1 MNKENNR
8 NQFVDIMRGIAML
21 LVVLDHTMTG
31 CTIDSQKSFL
41 FNIVWSLQMPLF
53 ILISGYVTKYSRIL
67 CNKNDLWSFI
77 KKRTVSYMLPWCVWS
92 FFVRGFIFNENS
104 FFDIKRLLFNMDTG
118 YWFLATIWIISL
130 IFGFSSYFSQKLVKD
145 DSIKKQVVFTL
156 FYLFGMFLL
165 CLISL
170 FAGFSF
176 FALKLT
182 LYYMPF
188 YYCGY
193 LYGQFD
199 EKIFSS
205 KYGKKIVDSTV
216 AICFIIWLIVI
227 LRYSIF
233 ELPDNNLYIIIR
245 AFTSLCGC
253 IGICGLLKP
262 IFANDDNNKN
272 SGGGVISLDRETFN
286 GSISCPLLVAM
297 LDNNQ
302 KCTDFLQSCRID
314 VNSNKLCSNCSFD
327 NVDYYN
333 SKRKQSVEYFV
344 VWKVKIKSFFLNA
357 GERSLEIY
365 LLHGLVL
372 NLFKTKSPILFNSI
386 EGYLLTFMNFMVTV
400 LLCFLIIT
408 LLCGNR
414 NLRKIFNIR

>member
-1 MNKENNR
+1 
-8 NQFVDIMRGIAML
+8 
-21 LVVLDHTMTG
+21 
-31 CTIDSQKSFL
+31 
-41 FNIVWSLQMPLF
+41 
-53 ILISGYVTKYSRIL
+53 
-67 CNKNDLWSFI
+67 
-77 KKRTVSYMLPWCVWS
+77 
-92 FFVRGFIFNENS
+92 
-104 FFDIKRLLFNMDTG
+104 
-118 YWFLATIWIISL
+118 
-130 IFGFSSYFSQKLVKD
+130 
-145 DSIKKQVVFTL
+145 
-156 FYLFGMFLL
+156 
-165 CLISL
+165 
-170 FAGFSF
+170 
-176 FALKLT
+176 
-182 LYYMPF
+182 
-188 YYCGY
+188 
-193 LYGQFD
+193 
-199 EKIFSS
+199 
-205 KYGKKIVDSTV
+205 
-216 AICFIIWLIVI
+216 
-227 LRYSIF
+227 
-233 ELPDNNLYIIIR
+233 
-245 AFTSLCGC
+245 
-253 IGICGLLKP
+253 
-262 IFANDDNNKN
+262 
-272 SGGGVISLDRETFN
+272 
-286 GSISCPLLVAM
+286 M